1 MAAFLVGVDISR
13 KMVSKAAERGIYDRV
28 ITGDMTQ
35 TLTEFA
41 SDPVDLIISADV
53 LVYYGRLDYLFQAR
67 HSLSSYRTSS

>member
-53 LVYYGRLDYLFQAR
+53 LV
-67 HSLSSYRTSS
+67 